1 MTLEDWFEKL
11 ADIDDLPHV
20 HNLFSRQTED
30 GRRRLNNL
38 RTYMR
43 HALENNPR
51 VLLVGE
57 APGYQG
63 TYRTGV
69 PFTSE
74 AILLGPVN
82 KFGIYGGTDN
92 GYERVYEE
100 ERIWKEPSA
109 TVVQKVIN
117 DLPELPLIW
126 ATFPLHP
133 HKPGVELSNRAP
145 NTKEVAL
152 GAELLRELIAILE
165 PERVIAV
172 GNIAEKCL
180 TALGFEVEKVRH
192 PSHGGATQFR
202 EQLIALMG

>member
-11 ADIDDLPHV
+11 AAIEDLPHV
-20 HNLFSRQTED
+20 HNLFSNRTEE
-30 GRRRLNNL
+30 GRRRLHNL
-38 RTYMR
+38 RTYFE
-43 HALENNPR
+43 HGLANSPK

-74 AILLGPVN
+74 SILLGPAN

-92 GYERVYEE
+92 GYMRVYET
-100 ERIWKEPSA
+100 ERVWKEPSA

-117 DLPELPLIW
+117 DLPEFPLIW

-133 HKPGVELSNRAP
+133 HKPGIELSNRAP
-145 NTKEVAL
+145 SSAEVAI
-152 GAELLRELIAILE
+152 GAELLRDLILILQ
-165 PERVIAV
+165 PERVVAV

-180 TALGFEVEKVRH
+180 LSLGFDIVKVRH

-202 EQLIALMG
+202 DQLLALLT